1 MKYSPKGTIGM
12 TNFAYQTA
20 ANLARNLR
28 KQTIDPVD
36 LALWTLEAIKT
47 GDDQAIFTQIL
58 IDRALAEAKAARR
71 RLRAGKPLSPLDGVP
86 IGWKDLFDIEG
97 RTTTAGSVILK
108 DTPAAKRDAALV
120 AAAKR
125 AGLVTVGCL
134 NMTEFAYSG
143 IGLNPHYGTPRNPFG
158 KDAARVPGGSSSGSA
173 VAVAKGLL
181 PIAIG
186 TDTGGSIRIPA
197 SFNGLAGYKSSTGH
211 YPMQGVFPL
220 SPTLDSLGP
229 LAHTV
234 EDCILADAVLRGL
247 QRASI
252 RPRSPKGLRIIVPR
266 NIVFDSCETDVADNF
281 ETALRRLARAGA
293 KIERLAV
300 TAFDDIMTL
309 FAAKGTILGAEALFV
324 HWDRVHGPEV
334 KRMDPR
340 VSRRI
345 LLAEEMTAVDLVH
358 ILQARRRLI
367 AETTAL
373 IGDAFVAFPTTPHV
387 AMETA
392 PLEADQEVFFR
403 ANAKTLR
410 NATLG
415 NFLDWCGVSMPSGTD
430 AQGMPTGFLLSA
442 PHGSDR
448 HLLAAAWGMEKLVR
462 PNP

>member
-1 MKYSPKGTIGM
+1 
-12 TNFAYQTA
+12 
-20 ANLARNLR
+20 
-28 KQTIDPVD
+28 
-36 LALWTLEAIKT
+36 
-47 GDDQAIFTQIL
+47 
-58 IDRALAEAKAARR
+58 
-71 RLRAGKPLSPLDGVP
+71 
-86 IGWKDLFDIEG
+86 
-97 RTTTAGSVILK
+97 
-108 DTPAAKRDAALV
+108 
-120 AAAKR
+120 
-125 AGLVTVGCL
+125 
-134 NMTEFAYSG
+134 
-143 IGLNPHYGTPRNPFG
+143 
-158 KDAARVPGGSSSGSA
+158 
-173 VAVAKGLL
+173 L

-252 RPRSPKGLRIIVPR
+252 RPRSHKGLRIIVPR

-309 FAAKGTILGAEALFV
+309 FTAKGTILGAEALFV

-340 VSRRI
+340 VSRRM

-392 PLEADQEVFFR
+392 PLEADLEVFFR

-430 AQGMPTGFLLSA
+430 AQGMPTGFLLV
-442 PHGSDR
+442 PHARPS
-448 HLLAAAWGMEKLVR
+448 LLAAAWAWKNGDLILEPDRQRFSGMSPAR
-462 PNP
+462 